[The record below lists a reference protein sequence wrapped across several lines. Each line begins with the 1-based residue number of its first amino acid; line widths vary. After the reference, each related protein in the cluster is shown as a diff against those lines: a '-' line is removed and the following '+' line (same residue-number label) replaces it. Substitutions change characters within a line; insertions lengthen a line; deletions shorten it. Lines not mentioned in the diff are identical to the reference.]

1 MVTGLFEPPA
11 LLRRCPK
18 PTPLTRSLHFLP
30 SASCIEEDESMSEP
44 DPHSQLT
51 TALGLYASRLEQLVK
66 AYYRDHQAKGCGNH
80 CELCTEAE
88 RALASMAHG
97 GSQPPL

>member
-1 MVTGLFEPPA
+1 
-11 LLRRCPK
+11 
-18 PTPLTRSLHFLP
+18 
-30 SASCIEEDESMSEP
+30 MSEP

-51 TALGLYASRLEQLVK
+51 TTLGLYASQLEKLGK

-97 GSQPPL
+97 SPESTL

>member
-1 MVTGLFEPPA
+1 
-11 LLRRCPK
+11 
-18 PTPLTRSLHFLP
+18 
-30 SASCIEEDESMSEP
+30 MSEP

-51 TALGLYASRLEQLVK
+51 TALGLYASRLEKLVK

-80 CELCTEAE
+80 CDLCTEAE
-88 RALASMAHG
+88 RALARMAHG